1 VPLAPVEKHESGY
14 ASTQVVNLLDELS
27 VFEEEL
33 TPIKHTSRT
42 PSPVVGLVSQGLPST
57 PVCLKVCFRLCSL
70 HFCWYSGE
78 ILIHLM

>member
-14 ASTQVVNLLDELS
+14 ASTQVVSLLDELS

-42 PSPVVGLVSQGLPST
+42 PSPVVGLVS
-57 PVCLKVCFRLCSL
+57 
-70 HFCWYSGE
+70 
-78 ILIHLM
+78 